1 MDDLD
6 DVDDLDY
13 DEPEE
18 EPVRP
23 ARSSRRNTTSK
34 SRSSKEYADRYG
46 SRSSSRSRLSDEERA
61 RRRAERFSED
71 LDENEDFRTDDD
83 VDEYLEAR
91 RARRQQKSTAR
102 WDVRKIV
109 GLAAAA
115 VAIIALIGFGI
126 HAIRNRNAATTRL
139 TPGGVEE
146 NQNQEMNPSE
156 IETEESLQ
164 LNAMPEINSLVKSYY
179 AALQN
184 ANLNQMKTLVTSTDD
199 FSLEKLEKKAQY
211 VEGYNNLQCYTHSG
225 LKADEILTLVSYEM
239 KFRNI
244 TTTAPGLN
252 YFFMQK
258 NADGKY
264 VIVSKNTEAQEAF
277 VKKVEQNADVQNLI
291 KEVDSRLQRAIEADS
306 SLRDL
311 VDFIKDTS
319 TTKETTAP
327 ETQAPRNSGYD
338 DEGFEIRNETIEA
351 LDNVNVRAWAARD
364 ADWIG
369 VLEGGQQAKRIG
381 YTEDWSKIEFNGQI
395 GYCVSEY
402 VSTYLYSNQ

>member
-1 MDDLD
+1 MKGCYY
-6 DVDDLDY
+6 VFK
-13 DEPEE
+13 
-18 EPVRP
+18 
-23 ARSSRRNTTSK
+23 N
-34 SRSSKEYADRYG
+34 YG
-46 SRSSSRSRLSDEERA
+46 VALLVFTFITRLLV
-61 RRRAERFSED
+61 FPM
-71 LDENEDFRTDDD
+71 NIK
-83 VDEYLEAR
+83 
-91 RARRQQKSTAR
+91 QQKSTAR

-146 NQNQEMNPSE
+146 NQNQEKNPSE
-156 IETEESLQ
+156 PETEESLQ
-164 LNAMPEINSLVKSYY
+164 LNAIPEINSLVQAYY
-179 AALQN
+179 TALQN

-199 FSLEKLEKKAQY
+199 FSLEKLEKRAQY
-211 VEGYNNLQCYTHSG
+211 IEGYNMFNCYTHSG
-225 LKADEILTLVSYEM
+225 LNPDEILAFVSYQV

-244 TTTAPGLN
+244 STTAPDLK
-252 YFFMQK
+252 YFFIQK

-277 VKKVEQNADVQNLI
+277 EKRVEQNSTDVQNLI
-291 KEVDSRLQRAIEADS
+291 KEVDTRLQQAVEADS

-311 VDFIKDTS
+311 VDFIKDSS

-381 YTEDWSKIEFNGQI
+381 YTEEWSKIEFNGQI